1 MTERQNTDGDIRAPH
16 LRQNDF
22 LGAFAVV
29 ETEAGIL
36 MVQNRRRIGGREVL
50 TWDLPGGQVEPS
62 ETLVAALRREL
73 QEEVDLS
80 LRGDPSLLFVQE
92 GLRTTGGRVDYAWR
106 SFFFALARTEGIPT
120 ASSEVLAL
128 RWVQRHEMSSL
139 LTAPYHDS
147 FLRWLKTGGN
157 FFTSTWAE

>member
-1 MTERQNTDGDIRAPH
+1 MTERQNSDGDIRAGH

-36 MVQNRRRIGGREVL
+36 MVQNRRCIGGREVL

-62 ETLVAALRREL
+62 ETLVAALGREL
-73 QEEVDLS
+73 KEEVNLV
-80 LRGDPSLLFVQE
+80 LLGDPSLLFVQE
-92 GLRTTGGRVDYAWR
+92 GLRTTGGKVDYAWR
-106 SFFFALARTEGIPT
+106 SFFFAIARTEGLPA

-128 RWVQRHEMSSL
+128 RWVQRSDLPGL

-147 FLRWLKTGGN
+147 FLLWLKTGGN
-157 FFTSTWAE
+157 FFTSAWQE

>member
-1 MTERQNTDGDIRAPH
+1 MTEKQDSDGDIRAPH
-16 LRQNDF
+16 LRQDDF

-36 MVQNRRRIGGREVL
+36 MVQNRRRIGGREIL
-50 TWDLPGGQVEPS
+50 TWDLPGGQVETS
-62 ETLVAALRREL
+62 ETLVSALRREL
-73 QEEVDLS
+73 KEEVDLS
-80 LRGDPSLLFVQE
+80 LRGDLSLLFVQE
-92 GLRTTGGRVDYAWR
+92 GLRTTGGSVDYAWR
-106 SFFFALARTEGIPT
+106 SFFFAIARTEGLPV

-128 RWVQRHEMSSL
+128 RWVQRHELPGL

-147 FLRWLKTGGN
+147 FLLWLKTGGK